1 MFDMSITPVDVL
13 YAFTVP
19 SNELARF
26 TDETTIT
33 ELPGMYDKP
42 GDIVRDMLP
51 FSVGVGVRTTAL
63 VV

>member
-33 ELPGMYDKP
+33 ELPGIYDKP
-42 GDIVRDMLP
+42 GDTVREMLA
-51 FSVGVGVRTTAL
+51 FCVGVGVRTAAL